1 MSSEKIILPG
11 VSNFSYCMKSIKE
24 KKLDEIL
31 FQEVII
37 KKKPFLGICSGM
49 QILGSKSQEGNCE
62 GLNFIPGDILKF
74 PENKNIICPH
84 VGWNKINFQEN
95 KLCRGLENDTR
106 VYFSHSYYFVPKE
119 KEFINVYKL
128 WSLILFWNSKR

>member
-1 MSSEKIILPG
+1 
-11 VSNFSYCMKSIKE
+11 
-24 KKLDEIL
+24 
-31 FQEVII
+31 
-37 KKKPFLGICSGM
+37 M

-84 VGWNKINFQEN
+84 VGWNKIHFQEN

-119 KEFINVYKL
+119 KKEFINVYKL